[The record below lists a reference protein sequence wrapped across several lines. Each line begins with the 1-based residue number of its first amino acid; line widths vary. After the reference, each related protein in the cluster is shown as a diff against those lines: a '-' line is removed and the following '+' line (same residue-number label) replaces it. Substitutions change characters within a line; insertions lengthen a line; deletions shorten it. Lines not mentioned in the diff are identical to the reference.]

1 MNKDYVYVHFFEK
14 NKLKL
19 LFDGA
24 NIKFSKEIL
33 EFISLIENEDNKIA
47 TFAFFSTV
55 KKILKDKFNLDLNKL
70 FFDETGF
77 PNISKYFISFS
88 MKNNVWGFALST
100 QPIGLSIV
108 SDSYLKTVNLE
119 IEESRIDNF
128 PLLLA
133 DTIAY
138 SKLIKHP
145 FTEEMLYKKE
155 LNFCSKLCCLKC
167 KNEDEYAVLATKF
180 PYAKSELKIN

>member
-1 MNKDYVYVHFFEK
+1 MNKNYVYVHFFERK
-14 NKLKL
+14 KLKL
-19 LFDGA
+19 LFDGI

-33 EFISLIENEDNKIA
+33 DFISLIDNEDDKIA

-70 FFDETGF
+70 FFDEAGF

-108 SDSYLKTVNLE
+108 SDSYLKKINYEVDDSKME
-119 IEESRIDNF
+119 NF

-133 DTIAY
+133 DGIAY

-145 FTEEMLYKKE
+145 FTEDMIYNKE
-155 LNFCSKLCCLKC
+155 LNFCSKLGYLKC
-167 KNEDEYAVLATKF
+167 KDEDEYAVLATKF
-180 PYAKSELKIN
+180 PYEKADLNVN

>member
-1 MNKDYVYVHFFEK
+1 
-14 NKLKL
+14 
-19 LFDGA
+19 
-24 NIKFSKEIL
+24 
-33 EFISLIENEDNKIA
+33 
-47 TFAFFSTV
+47 
-55 KKILKDKFNLDLNKL
+55 
-70 FFDETGF
+70 
-77 PNISKYFISFS
+77 